1 MVGLFST
8 EWNLLAERRRHMAEG
23 RIKWYSE
30 HKGYGFITTEDG
42 GELFVHQ
49 SSVKDFGFF
58 GLEKDILVTF
68 DIKQTPKGDQAINV
82 RPLKSS

>member
-1 MVGLFST
+1 MVGLLPN
-8 EWNLLAERRRHMAEG
+8 EWHLTAERRRLMAEG

-68 DIKQTPKGDQAINV
+68 DIKETPKGKQAVNV
-82 RPLKSS
+82 KPLKSS